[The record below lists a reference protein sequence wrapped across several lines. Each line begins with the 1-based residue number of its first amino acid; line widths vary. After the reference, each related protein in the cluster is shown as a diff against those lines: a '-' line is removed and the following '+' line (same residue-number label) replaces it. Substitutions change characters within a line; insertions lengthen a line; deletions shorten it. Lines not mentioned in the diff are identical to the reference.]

1 MSSFLWLMLVSDAA
15 VGSNPKTSGSP
26 GVPLIDQVSA
36 AGSPGRRQDVGQARL
51 KLISSTRTGPF
62 TLIKAAIEATGQD
75 GGYRCALIATSA
87 SACQLLHKRL
97 VLLSA
102 GQLLW
107 HLLPSEQKGSVNI

>member
-1 MSSFLWLMLVSDAA
+1 MLVSDAA
-15 VGSNPKTSGSP
+15 AGSNPRTCGSP

-36 AGSPGRRQDVGQARL
+36 AGSPGQAGL
-51 KLISSTRTGPF
+51 KLISSTRKSPF

-75 GGYRCALIATSA
+75 GGYRRALMAASA

-97 VLLSA
+97 LLLSP

-107 HLLPSEQKGSVNI
+107 RLLPSEQKGSVNI